1 MKILFI
7 HQDIPGQFE
16 PLIRALLDEGGHEV
30 RGLGKHFKP
39 HFETRMPGLQLAFYP
54 VPSPPATV
62 EGVSDDTLK
71 ALATGR
77 QVALCL
83 ARWQAQGYRPDII
96 VSNIGFGEAIH
107 LREVYPDTPVLAY
120 CEYYFHTRNSNA
132 DFGRAAPLS
141 LEDRC
146 LIHNGNITP
155 LLGMTAMD
163 MGVSPTLWQKNLFPA
178 EFRRKISV
186 IHEGVDTVR
195 LCPDESA
202 TVTLPNGQ
210 VLDRS
215 MPVVTYATRNLEPY
229 RGFDVFMQAVEKLCR
244 RRRDCRF
251 LIAGGDEISYSP
263 PLPAGE
269 TYRQRLLK
277 QCAIDLNRVHFVGRR
292 TYEDYIRILQ
302 VSAVHVYLTYPFVL
316 SWSLLESMSVG
327 CVIVASDTAPVR
339 EVIQDERNGFLVP
352 FFSAGQLADRIEAVL
367 DHPTRCRAI
376 GLQARQ
382 DVVSGYDRS
391 HALARYRDLID
402 RLVQT
407 GTARH

>member
-39 HFETRMPGLQLAFYP
+39 HFETRMPGLQLAFYQTLP
-54 VPSPPATV
+54 ISLGV
-62 EGVSDDTLK
+62 EGIPDDTLR

-77 QVALCL
+77 QVVRCL
-83 ARWQAQGYRPDII
+83 ARWYDQGYRPDLI
-96 VSNIGFGEAIH
+96 VSNIGFGEAIY

-141 LEDRC
+141 LDNRC
-146 LIHNGNITP
+146 LIHNVNITP

-163 MGVSPTLWQKNLFPA
+163 AGISPTVWQKNLFPA
-178 EFRRKISV
+178 EFRRKINV

-195 LCPDESA
+195 LCPDESV
-202 TVTLPNGQ
+202 TVTLPNGRT
-210 VLDRS
+210 LDRS
-215 MPVVTYATRNLEPY
+215 TPIITYATRNLEPY
-229 RGFDVFMQAVEKLCR
+229 RGFDVFMQAVEKLCQR
-244 RRRDCRF
+244 RQDCQF
-251 LIAGGDEISYSP
+251 IIAGGDEISYSP

-269 TYRQRLLK
+269 TYRQRSMK
-277 QCAIDLNRVHFVGRR
+277 QCDIDPDRVHFVGRR
-292 TYEDYIRILQ
+292 AYEDYLGILQ

-327 CVIVASDTAPVR
+327 CVIVGSDTAPVR
-339 EVIQDERNGFLVP
+339 ELIQDGRNGFLVP
-352 FFSAGQLADRIEAVL
+352 FFSAGALANRIESVL
-367 DHPTRCRAI
+367 DHPTRRRAV

-382 DVVSGYDRS
+382 DIVIGYDRRHS
-391 HALARYRDLID
+391 LVRYRDLID

-407 GTARH
+407 GKA